1 MKMAYIKMKK
11 EKRERDNC
19 VSCGEET
26 EYYKDTHID
35 FRKHYIEGAGQLCSK
50 CYGEIYGKQKVR

>member
-1 MKMAYIKMKK
+1 MAYIKMKK

-26 EYYKDTHID
+26 EYYKDTH
-35 FRKHYIEGAGQLCSK
+35 FNFKFYENQKYRHYSPC
-50 CYGEIYGKQKVR
+50 